1 MKKVISIILALVL
14 VLGLCACQGSG
25 DQGQQGGSATA
36 EGLQV
41 GYAREKILPLD
52 SVPLGGY
59 GNSDNRI
66 STGFLDYPYATCVA
80 FTEGEDTVLLI
91 STDLLRTST
100 SWTNTAR
107 DQINAATGIP
117 QQNIQIAA
125 THTHSSPDIGN
136 NHAGIAAYK
145 DLYMAAMVKIAQ
157 EALADQAPA
166 KLYTG
171 KVQTEGLNFVRH
183 YKLSDG
189 SYGGDNFGDFS
200 TNTIEGHATE
210 GDPEM
215 VLVKMEREGDK
226 KDIML
231 MNFQAHPCFTG
242 GSKETNISAD
252 FIGSTRDAFEKATG
266 MQFIYFTGAAG
277 NQNTT
282 SRISSEN
289 HHLSLQEYGEKLSSL
304 AIEAMP
310 TMTAVEGEGVRCT
323 QLQYEYASH
332 REGQEKLTEAKE
344 VAALFSQTGDTN
356 TANAMAK
363 QYGFHSVYQCRG
375 IVASAGYPATGTMEL
390 NAVNVAGIGFVTA
403 PYEMF
408 SNTALYIKEKSPYDT
423 TVVITCATEMVSY
436 FPTAEAYDYGC
447 YESFTA
453 RYAKGC
459 AEDSAAQLI
468 SMLESLK

>member
-1 MKKVISIILALVL
+1 MKKLISIILALVL

-25 DQGQQGGSATA
+25 EGEQGGSAA
-36 EGLQV
+36 KEGLHV
-41 GYAREKILPLD
+41 GYAREKILPEGP
-52 SVPLGGY
+52 VPLGGY
-59 GNSDNRI
+59 GNSANRI

-91 STDLLRTST
+91 STDLLRTT
-100 SWTNTAR
+100 TAWTNAAR
-107 DQINAATGIP
+107 EQINAATGIP

-125 THTHSSPDIGN
+125 THTHSSPDISSN
-136 NHAGIAAYK
+136 DNSTAAYK
-145 DLYMAAMVKIAQ
+145 NIYMAAMVKIAQ
-157 EALADQAPA
+157 EALADQAPTT
-166 KLYTG
+166 LYSA

-189 SYGGDNFGDFS
+189 TYGGDNFGDF
-200 TNTIEGHATE
+200 TNNSIVEHATE

-215 VLVKMEREGDK
+215 ILVKMEREGDK

-252 FIGSTRDAFEKATG
+252 FIGATRDAFEKETG
-266 MQFIYFTGAAG
+266 MNFIYFTGAAG

-282 SRISSEN
+282 SRISEEN
-289 HHLSLQEYGEKLSSL
+289 HHLSMKDYGAKLSSL
-304 AIEAMP
+304 VVEAMP
-310 TMTAVEGEGVRCT
+310 GMTKIEGDGVKCT
-323 QLQYEYASH
+323 QLMYEYASH
-332 REGQEKLTEAKE
+332 REGLDKLAQAQE
-344 VAALFSQTGDTN
+344 VSDLFSQTGDTT
-356 TANAMAK
+356 TANALAK

-375 IVASAGYPATGTMEL
+375 IVASAGYPGTGTMEL
-390 NAVNVAGIGFVTA
+390 NAVYVAGMGVITA

-408 SNTALYIKEKSPYDT
+408 SNTALYIKENSPFDT
-423 TVVITCATEMVSY
+423 TIIMSMATEMVSY
-436 FPTAEAYDYGC
+436 FPSAEAYDYGC

-459 AEDSAAQLI
+459 AEDSAKQLI